1 MKWALRIFFTLAA
14 LLVVLFLVFRTP
26 DTDAD
31 EMRAKYGDAPSQF
44 IAIGDGTTVH
54 IRDEGPRD
62 GLPII
67 LLHGSNAD
75 LHTWQPWVDRLTDTY
90 RVIRFDQVG
99 HGLTGPDPND
109 DYSLAS
115 FVKDIDEVADALD
128 LDRFVLGGNSMG
140 GSHTI
145 GYALERPERLL
156 GMVLV
161 DSGGAPIKQDDDGGN
176 IGFTLGQ
183 MPVINK
189 VVEQVTPRSIIERS
203 LRQSVSNQD
212 VVTDASV
219 DRYWELLRYPGNRAA
234 TLKRFARG
242 WTGFDAQ
249 QVGSID
255 VPALIIWG
263 EEDALIDVAA
273 ARWYDEALP
282 YSEVVIYPGI
292 GHLPQEEAPAE
303 TIADLLKWLD
313 NLDFAEPA
321 PPSEA

>member
-1 MKWALRIFFTLAA
+1 MKWVLRIFFVLAA
-14 LLVVLFLVFRTP
+14 LLVVLFLAFRTP
-26 DTDAD
+26 DTDA
-31 EMRAKYGDAPSQF
+31 EQMLAKYGEAPSQF
-44 IAIGDGTTVH
+44 LTIGEGTTVH
-54 IRDEGPRD
+54 VRDEGPRD

-75 LHTWQPWVDRLTDTY
+75 LHTWGPWVEGLTDTY

-109 DYSLAS
+109 DYSLTS
-115 FVKDIDEVADALD
+115 FVNDIDEVADALE

-161 DSGGAPIKQDDDGGN
+161 DAGGAPIKQDDDGGN

-212 VVTDASV
+212 VVTDAVV
-219 DRYWELLRYPGNRAA
+219 DRYWELLRFPGNRAA

-242 WTGFDAQ
+242 WTGFNAE
-249 QVGSID
+249 QVSSID

-263 EEDALIDVAA
+263 EEDALIDVEA
-273 ARWYDEALP
+273 ARWYDEKLP
-282 YSEVVIYPGI
+282 RSEMKVYAGI
-292 GHLPQEEAPAE
+292 GHLPQEEASAE
-303 TIADLLKWLD
+303 SVTDLLKWLN
-313 NLDFAEPA
+313 NLDLVDQVSEP
-321 PPSEA
+321 EE